1 MKLTEPEWIIMN
13 ALWDKHPAKARDVV
27 ERLPSSVNW
36 AYTTVKTM
44 LDRLVEKRA
53 VNKSK
58 SGNVGLYEP
67 VVSRRQARR
76 TALKMLLDQAFD
88 GAFGPMMHFL
98 VEDEAL
104 SSGERKEIITILS
117 KKAVIEENE
126 ND

>member
-13 ALWDKHPAKARDVV
+13 ALWARHPAKARDVV

-58 SGNVGLYEP
+58 RGNVGLYEP
-67 VVSRRQARR
+67 LVSRRQARGAALR
-76 TALKMLLDQAFD
+76 TLLDQAFD

-98 VEDEAL
+98 AENEDL
-104 SSGERKEIITILS
+104 SAGELKKLIEILS
-117 KKAVIEENE
+117 KKSGRKGERK
-126 ND
+126 